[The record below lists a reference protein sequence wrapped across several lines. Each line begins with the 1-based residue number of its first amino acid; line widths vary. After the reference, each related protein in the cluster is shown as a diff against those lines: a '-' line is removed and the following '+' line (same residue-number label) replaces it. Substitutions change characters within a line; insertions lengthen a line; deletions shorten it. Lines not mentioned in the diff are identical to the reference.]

1 VELEGFQ
8 LQVVPVMVGVVVEQ
22 EDIEI
27 HIQQKIQVPI
37 HLLKQDK
44 NLKKELFTQLQSVV
58 EALEVQMEM
67 LLLVKE

>member
-1 VELEGFQ
+1 
-8 LQVVPVMVGVVVEQ
+8 MVGVVVEQ